1 MTGDSN
7 TCSYVRVEPYRSSPH
22 TETVDVAGGLLFV
35 DVASEHAS
43 GWEGEVA
50 DQLRFV
56 DESAL
61 GQRTHVLVRSPD
73 PFDDQIQDR
82 IQIISDLIERRTGST
97 PPIGVVNFLPGE
109 PSPQLHWSAPVESA
123 PSLLATARAVE
134 LGALLKSGNA
144 HWKPA
149 TFHYA
154 APSGEHRRDFI
165 RVGDAIRSPR
175 DATVLATWLYPY
187 VATGRA
193 IILDS
198 STLLPVV
205 LALQAAAAPLGV
217 KVGPVAVR
225 DAYPHSLLQ
234 DEELVELTVGA
245 NGALAVLSVSSTG
258 QTANALAQCLQARI
272 GSGGSGAGWRLETL
286 VHRTRPR
293 ASRWR
298 DDADE
303 QGEPWLYIP
312 SSESFTGDDDCELC
326 RSPDRAPYVRIDA
339 ATFANTS
346 LPEPPIVVM
355 PQPPANAHQIANL
368 LEMYDDTDGIGIDC
382 DPSERT
388 RMRRTDRR
396 WGVCFYPHHLLSHS
410 QLIEALD
417 EQLSLDRGDDND
429 GRVDLDKLTG
439 VDAIVALDED
449 IDNDGFD
456 RFVEWGIRHFS
467 DAGHAAGESIPVVRL
482 ASDRADHDDAAVAER
497 LHNAAHILVMAVG
510 TVTGGTVQ
518 ELLIRIHRA
527 LSDRPRG
534 SYIVSGLV
542 LHARPPSFEEWKSV
556 RGSFSQR
563 LVAMWM
569 TYLPSRD
576 HPLAEEQRLSRQTLN
591 DDRLPPSAREY
602 AQARRQWVL
611 FSPQSNWPARRAI
624 WDSESGAP
632 NPAAVL
638 MCDRPHR
645 ASDQLPRLLPN
656 SLFGHRMSMVGTL
669 VGVGAALHR
678 RRLDQ
683 GTQGGPPGL
692 RFDLSRIPTV
702 YFEVPIICAVLRW
715 IRPFEASWERTGR
728 TVHDVLLEIWHRAHF
743 EQPGS
748 QATLLAELALAAAA
762 GKIPRHAKTTIAQFF
777 DYIEGDEVADTAPID
792 TARQLLEAAWGPLPE
807 IGVAE
812 NQASPNS
819 SDDTA

>member
-1 MTGDSN
+1 MTGDSD

-22 TETVDVAGGLLFV
+22 TETVDVAGALLFI
-35 DVASEHAS
+35 DVASEHVS

-56 DESAL
+56 DEAAL
-61 GQRTHVLVRSPD
+61 NRRAHVLVRSPGR
-73 PFDDQIQDR
+73 FDDQIQSR
-82 IQIISDLIERRTGST
+82 IKIIGDLIERRTGSR
-97 PPIGVVNFLPGE
+97 PPIGVADFLPGE
-109 PSPQLHWSAPVESA
+109 PTPQVYWSVPVESA
-123 PSLLATARAVE
+123 ARLLATARAVE
-134 LGALLKSGNA
+134 LAALIKAGHA
-144 HWKPA
+144 HWRPA

-175 DATVLATWLYPY
+175 DAAVLATWLYPY
-187 VATGRA
+187 VETGRA

-198 STLLPVV
+198 STLIPVV
-205 LALQAAAAPLGV
+205 LALQAALAPMDM

-258 QTANALAQCLQARI
+258 HTADAFAQCLQARI
-272 GSGGSGAGWRLETL
+272 GSGGSSAGWRLETL
-286 VHRTRPR
+286 VHRIRR
-293 ASRWR
+293 QASRWGG
-298 DDADE
+298 DADE

-312 SSESFTGDDDCELC
+312 SSESFTGDDDCDLC

-339 ATFANTS
+339 ASFANTS

-355 PQPPANAHQIANL
+355 PQPPANARQIANL
-368 LEMYDDTDGIGIDC
+368 LEMYDATDGIGIDC

-388 RMRRTDRR
+388 RMRRMDRR
-396 WGVCFYPHHLLSHS
+396 WGVCFYPHRLLSDCR
-410 QLIEALD
+410 LVEALD
-417 EQLSLDRGDDND
+417 EQLALDRGDDND

-449 IDNDGFD
+449 IDSDGFD
-456 RFVEWGIRHFS
+456 RFVDWGMRHFS
-467 DAGHAAGESIPVVRL
+467 DADHAAGESVPIVRF
-482 ASDRADHDDAAVAER
+482 ASGPADHDDASVAEQ
-497 LHNAAHILVMAVG
+497 LHDARHILVMAVG
-510 TVTGGTVQ
+510 TVTGGTMQ

-542 LHARPPSFEEWKSV
+542 LHARPPSFEEWRSI
-556 RGSFSQR
+556 RSSFSQR

-569 TYLPSRD
+569 TYLPARD
-576 HPLAEEQRLSRQTLN
+576 HPLAEEQRLSRQTLD
-591 DDRLPPSAREY
+591 DDRLPPIVAEY

-611 FSPQSNWPARRAI
+611 FSPQSNWPTRRAI

-645 ASDQLPRLLPN
+645 ASEQLPRLLPN
-656 SLFGHRMSMVGTL
+656 SLFGHRMSMIGTL

-683 GTQGGPPGL
+683 GTLGGPPGL

-715 IRPFEASWERTGR
+715 IRPFEACWERADR
-728 TVHDVLLEIWHRAHF
+728 TVHDVLLEIWHRAQF
-743 EQPGS
+743 EEPGS
-748 QATLLAELALAAAA
+748 RATLLAELALAAAA
-762 GKIPRHAKTTIAQFF
+762 GKIPRHAKTTIARFF
-777 DYIEGDEVADTAPID
+777 RCIAVDEGTDTAPLD
-792 TARQLLEAAWGPLPE
+792 TARQLLEAAWGPL
-807 IGVAE
+807 
-812 NQASPNS
+812 
-819 SDDTA
+819 SDESVGES